1 WDWWTISLIIWVLT
15 LIAVAGSLSINL
27 ARRRWRRLVVDERRI
42 GFLEERIVPDK
53 CTESLLSARQ
63 IGSFDLCQIRLL
75 GQRKSN
81 AVGRYADSSED
92 TEQDQQ
98 Q

>member
-1 WDWWTISLIIWVLT
+1 MSP
-15 LIAVAGSLSINL
+15 
-27 ARRRWRRLVVDERRI
+27 
-42 GFLEERIVPDK
+42 RIVPYE
-53 CTESLLSARQ
+53 CPESLLSARQ

-98 Q
+98 QKGCDQERDETPPASLRQIDAEGACDGD